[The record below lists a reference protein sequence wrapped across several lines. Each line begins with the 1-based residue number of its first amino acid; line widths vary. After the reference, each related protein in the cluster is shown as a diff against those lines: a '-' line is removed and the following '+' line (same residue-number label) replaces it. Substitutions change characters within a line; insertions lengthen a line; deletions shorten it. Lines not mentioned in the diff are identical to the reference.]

1 MSSPDKL
8 ISTSRRAVAQ
18 RRALRP
24 QAELE
29 LVVARLDPIRP
40 FTESVVGEEIS
51 FVLRCIDSSEQ
62 LAEAV
67 EAAVAG
73 MFVTSDDELAATERA
88 TPLPLLHRGLLVDP
102 YQLYEAREAGADGVV
117 LVASVFDD
125 DDAALAA
132 MHRVAGEIGLDVV
145 VQVASE
151 REIEHTLELLDPDT
165 FLIRNRDGERGVADF
180 ERTFSLLEEV
190 PAGKAV
196 LSQGGIR
203 TPEQTSALEGAG
215 VDAAVLGRW
224 IYAEGV
230 AQTLDWLRG
239 DVR

>member
-1 MSSPDKL
+1 MPSDKL
-8 ISTSRRAVAQ
+8 ISDSRRAVEE
-18 RRALRP
+18 RRARRP
-24 QAELE
+24 LSDLEHAVAE
-29 LVVARLDPIRP
+29 LDPIRP

-51 FVLRCIDSSEQ
+51 FVLRCIESPDQ
-62 LAEAV
+62 LVEAV
-67 EAAVAG
+67 EAGVAG
-73 MFVTSDDELAATERA
+73 LFVTSEDELDATERA

-102 YQLYEAREAGADGVV
+102 YQLFEVRVAGADGVV
-117 LVASVFDD
+117 LVASVFEDD
-125 DDAALAA
+125 DSRFSEMEQVAA
-132 MHRVAGEIGLDVV
+132 EIGLDVV

-151 REIEHTLELLDPDT
+151 DEIEHTLELLDPDT
-165 FLIRNRDGERGVADF
+165 FLIRNRDGSGGAVDF

-203 TPEQTSALEGAG
+203 TREQASALEGAG

-224 IYAEGV
+224 IYGEGV
-230 AQTLDWLRG
+230 RPTLDRLRG